1 MIVPEVVTGMNFHV
15 AAYGR
20 QSYGRVN
27 GSEASP
33 AAQRAA
39 NHARYET
46 FAAEVAR
53 DGREAKWCGHFED
66 VGISAFSGVERP
78 DFERLIRECRMG
90 RVNVIIVYNIS
101 RLSRL
106 EPTDA
111 LGIVNELLGIG
122 VTIISTTEGVF
133 RQGNIM
139 DLIHLIFR
147 LDGAHQES
155 KNKST
160 AVRDA
165 VKQARALGGY
175 VGGKAPYGRK
185 LRQETR
191 HNADGKPIAIQ
202 LLDTD
207 AEQAKVIQRVWWIIR
222 KHKNR
227 AGADDTA
234 TTDSRSVP
242 GSLGSIVAQLNADGV
257 PTQGTDRGKKTAGG
271 AWHIKTLAAMLRHP
285 QLAGFATEPIY
296 EPQKKDPSKMRVVGH
311 RIRRDDSGAPIQAW
325 EPILAPG
332 DWFELQEWLDSRPKR
347 KFENRTTALL
357 TSMEAL
363 YCECGR
369 PKSANN
375 AARPVGGSYFCS
387 RPSGTKPKPGEH
399 EGGSYI
405 SRAGVDDLVARRIF
419 AVISSGEDDPETGDI
434 LAAAAQRY
442 GEANESPERAQERSA
457 LLGERADAARALD
470 GLFDNQA
477 RYMATEIGARRWQR
491 DVDAQTARLQAADA
505 ALADLGESDVPV
517 LPIDAWLEHD
527 LWPDDEGYD
536 PIGPGSWWG
545 KASLNDRR
553 ALVKLFIERI
563 EIRKARPDEK
573 SRGNKAEAVIEP
585 RVTITW
591 AKPAQRAQ
599 QTAA

>member
-1 MIVPEVVTGMNFHV
+1 MNLHV

-20 QSYGRVN
+20 QSYGREN

-33 AAQRAA
+33 AAQRSA
-39 NHARYET
+39 NYARFET

-78 DFERLIRECRMG
+78 EFERLIRECRMG
-90 RVNVIIVYNIS
+90 RINVIIVYNVS

-111 LGIVNELLGIG
+111 LGIVNELHSLG

-133 RQGNIM
+133 RPKDTL

-155 KNKST
+155 QNKST

-175 VGGKAPYGRK
+175 VGGKAPFGRR
-185 LRQETR
+185 LRQVTR
-191 HNADGKPIAIQ
+191 YNADGKPIAIQ

-207 AEQAKVIQRVWWIIR
+207 PEQAKIIQRVWWIIR
-222 KHKNR
+222 KYKHR
-227 AGADDTA
+227 AITEKPTGKE
-234 TTDSRSVP
+234 VP
-242 GSLGSIVAQLNADGV
+242 GSLGSIVRQFNAEGV
-257 PTQGTDRGKKTAGG
+257 PTQGTARGKKTAGG

-285 QLAGFATEPIY
+285 HLAGFATDPIY
-296 EPQKKDPSKMRVVGH
+296 EKQKTNPEKKRVVGH
-311 RIRRDDSGAPIQAW
+311 RIRRDENGAPIQAW
-325 EPILAPG
+325 EPIIEPG

-357 TSMEAL
+357 TSMEVL

-369 PKSANN
+369 PMSANN

-387 RPSGTKPKPGEH
+387 RPKGVKPKPGEH
-399 EGGSYI
+399 DGGSYI

-419 AVISSGEDDPETGDI
+419 ALISTAEDDPETADI
-434 LAAAAQRY
+434 LAAAAQRF
-442 GEANESPERAQERSA
+442 GEANESPERAQERRTVVQ
-457 LLGERADAARALD
+457 ERADAARALEQLYD
-470 GLFDNQA
+470 DADLYRGD
-477 RYMATEIGARRWQR
+477 EIGRARWRK
-491 DVDAQTARLQAADA
+491 DVQAQQERLAACDALMAE
-505 ALADLGESDVPV
+505 LGEADVPT
-517 LPIDAWLEHD
+517 LPISEWLSHD
-527 LWPDDEGYD
+527 DDWNGD
-536 PIGPGSWWG
+536 PIGPGTWWDR
-545 KASLNDRR
+545 ASLNDRR
-553 ALVKLFIERI
+553 ALVKLFCERV
-563 EIRKARPDEK
+563 EIRKARDDEK
-573 SRGNKAEAVIEP
+573 SRGNKAAPVVEP

-591 AKPAQRAQ
+591 AKPNQRGQ
-599 QTAA
+599 EDAA

>member
-1 MIVPEVVTGMNFHV
+1 MNLHV

-33 AAQRAA
+33 AAQRTA
-39 NHARYET
+39 NYARYET

-66 VGISAFSGVERP
+66 VGISAYSGAERP

-90 RVNVIIVYNIS
+90 RINVIIVYNIS

-111 LGIVNELLGIG
+111 LGIVNELLGLG

-147 LDGAHQES
+147 LDGAYQES

-185 LRQETR
+185 LRQVTR
-191 HNADGKPIAIQ
+191 YNSDGKPIAIQ
-202 LLDTD
+202 VLDTD
-207 AEQAKVIQRVWWIIR
+207 PEQAKVIQRVWWIIR
-222 KHKNR
+222 KHKSQ
-227 AGADDTA
+227 AHSPKPSGKY
-234 TTDSRSVP
+234 VP
-242 GSLGSIVAQLNADGV
+242 GSLGSIVRELNETGV
-257 PTQGTDRGKKTAGG
+257 ATQGTDRGKKTAGG
-271 AWHIKTLAAMLRHP
+271 AWHIKTLGMMLRHP
-285 QLAGFATEPIY
+285 QLAGFATDPIY
-296 EPQKKDPSKMRVVGH
+296 EPQKKDPSKLRVVGH

-325 EPILAPG
+325 EPIIEPG

-357 TSMEAL
+357 TSMEVL

-369 PKSANN
+369 PLSANN

-419 AVISSGEDDPETGDI
+419 ALISTAEDDPETGDI
-434 LAAAAQRY
+434 LAAAAQRF
-442 GEANESPERAQERSA
+442 GEANESPETAQDRRTV
-457 LLGERADAARALD
+457 LQERADAARALEQLYD
-470 GLFDNQA
+470 DADLYRGD
-477 RYMATEIGARRWQR
+477 EIGRARWRK
-491 DVDAQTARLQAADA
+491 DVKAQQERLAACDARMAE
-505 ALADLGESDVPV
+505 LGEAEVPV

-527 LWPDDEGYD
+527 LTPDHEGYD

-545 KASLNDRR
+545 KASLADRR
-553 ALVKLFIERI
+553 ALVKLFIERV
-563 EIRKARPDEK
+563 EIRKARADEK
-573 SRGNKAEAVIEP
+573 SRGSKAEPVVEP

-591 AKPAQRAQ
+591 ATGGQHGQ
-599 QTAA
+599 ETAA

>member
-1 MIVPEVVTGMNFHV
+1 MITPQVVIGMDLHV

-20 QSYGRVN
+20 QSYGRLN

-33 AAQRAA
+33 ASQRGA
-39 NHARYET
+39 NHARFEL
-46 FAAEVAR
+46 FATEAAR
-53 DGREAKWCGHFED
+53 QDRAAKWCGHYED
-66 VGISAFSGVERP
+66 VGISAFSGKERP
-78 DFERLIRECRMG
+78 EFERLLRDCRMG
-90 RVNVIIVYNIS
+90 RINVIIVYNIS

-111 LGIVNELLGIG
+111 LGIVNELLGLG

-147 LDGAHQES
+147 LDGSYQES
-155 KNKST
+155 KNKSV

-175 VGGKAPYGRK
+175 VGGKAPFGRK
-185 LRQETR
+185 LRQVTR

-202 LLDTD
+202 VLDTD
-207 AEQAKVIQRVWWIIR
+207 ADQAKIIQRVWWNIR
-222 KHKNR
+222 KHKSR
-227 AGADDTA
+227 ATA
-234 TTDSRSVP
+234 AKPTGKTVP
-242 GSLGSIVAQLNADGV
+242 GSLGSIVTQLNADDV
-257 PTQGTDRGKKTAGG
+257 PTQGSARGKKTKGG
-271 AWHIKTLAAMLRHP
+271 AWHIKTLAGMLRHP

-296 EPQKKDPSKMRVVGH
+296 EPQKTDPAKLRVVGH
-311 RIRRDDSGAPIQAW
+311 RILRAEDGTPMQPWKPII
-325 EPILAPG
+325 EPG

-357 TSMEAL
+357 TSMEVL

-375 AARPVGGSYFCS
+375 SPRPVGGSYFCS
-387 RPSGTKPKPGEH
+387 RPSGTKRKPGEH

-405 SRAGVDDLVARRIF
+405 TRVGVDDLVARRVF
-419 AVISSGEDDPETGDI
+419 ALITAGEDDPETGDV

-442 GEANESPERAQERSA
+442 GEANESPETAQERRTVVQ
-457 LLGERADAARALD
+457 ERADAARALGQLYD
-470 GLFDNQA
+470 DADLYRGDEVGRA
-477 RYMATEIGARRWQR
+477 RWQR
-491 DVDAQTARLQAADA
+491 DVRQQQERLAGCDARMAE
-505 ALADLGESDVPV
+505 LGETDVPV
-517 LPIDAWLEHD
+517 LPIASWLEQD
-527 LWPDDEGYD
+527 SDATGD
-536 PIGPGSWWG
+536 PIGPGTWWA

-553 ALVKLFIERI
+553 DLVKLFVQRV
-563 EIRKARPDEK
+563 EIRKARDDEK
-573 SRGNKAEAVIEP
+573 SRGNKAEPVVEP

-591 AKPAQRAQ
+591 AKPAARQ
-599 QTAA
+599 QEAAA